1 MDLFPERAD
10 SRSSQRL
17 LPAALLASLLFH
29 LAFGGVWGFFTRQ
42 VVPVVAKLVPRPTP
56 TPEIVA
62 LSDAITIEKRTVP
75 REAHRAPRTRPVR
88 QQPRRVA
95 EAPVPRTLPIP
106 AVPTLPPIPTA
117 APTTH
122 PTTEPTTEPT
132 FRPER
137 GTIHHA
143 RAVPTPEPRP
153 REMPTPAPKN
163 LFSQQQIAA
172 LDAQFSK
179 TIAQAQRSLTDVP
192 RQRRAAARAPDQ
204 LRYEAIMSGTPE
216 EFLAAQGDCTSIIQ
230 EGHTATFSYYYFR
243 CTIRY
248 SDGYFEDVSF
258 LWPHVFPNRR
268 DPVDIYRHGGD
279 RLVFPMQAPPAGF
292 VLPPHFALS
301 RAVCSFYKARC
312 QSIIDR
318 ERANGNQPATD
329 SQ

>member
-1 MDLFPERAD
+1 MDLFPERPD
-10 SRSSQRL
+10 SRSSRRL
-17 LPAALLASLLFH
+17 VPAALLASLLFH

-62 LSDAITIEKRTVP
+62 LSDAITIEKRAVP
-75 REAHRAPRTRPVR
+75 RQAHRTPRARPVR

-106 AVPTLPPIPTA
+106 AVPTLPPVPTA

-143 RAVPTPEPRP
+143 RAVPTEEPRP
-153 REMPTPAPKN
+153 REVPTAAPRN
-163 LFSQQQIAA
+163 GFSPQQIAA

-192 RQRRAAARAPDQ
+192 PQRRPPARAPNQ
-204 LRYEAIMSGTPE
+204 PRYEAIMSGTPE
-216 EFLAAQGDCTSIIQ
+216 EFYSAQGDCVPIEQ
-230 EGHTATFSYYYFR
+230 GRAGNANYYYLR
-243 CTIRY
+243 CLIRY
-248 SDGYFEDVSF
+248 SDGYFENVSF
-258 LWPHVFPNRR
+258 PWAHVFPRR
-268 DPVDIYRHGGD
+268 NDPIDMYYHDGIR
-279 RLVFPMQAPPAGF
+279 RPFPMQGPPSGF
-292 VLPPHFALS
+292 ALPPHFALS
-301 RAVCSFYKARC
+301 RAICTFYRAEC
-312 QSIIDR
+312 ASIIER
-318 ERANGNQPATD
+318 ERAKGNQPATD